1 MNGTNNLNTNVPAN
15 SEYVFRT
22 NAFTSNGDEFD
33 PNLDIWDMTSIK
45 GKPNFDVLR
54 PVATDQFIFNAKKTI
69 KIELEVG
76 NPNTAVTM
84 LRRFN
89 ALVQAIDKNEINIIE
104 EAELTAYLMRNN
116 NLQYLSFIRILA
128 NKSHAIKAPLFTD
141 EARSFVNNIKLAKTK
156 DHGAA
161 IRSWDPEFGAMRP
174 AEDQAVANAI
184 NDAFNDGEL
193 SLRSYLGIRMFRGL
207 GMRPQSLAYMKV
219 CDIRDT
225 AQGMSIRIP
234 KAKQKG
240 QGARTDFMAWKPV
253 TEGLARILRLYIN
266 TEIIPRF
273 GNDIENVPLFFYND
287 VRSDREYDTSIQ
299 GHLQPD
305 ALSKVYRENI
315 KQLGIISPITGE
327 ELELNP
333 NRERHTFATQLA
345 MNGATADEIAI
356 NMGHSSNTSCEAYI
370 DATIDH
376 FQSLERHV
384 GQHFVPIADR
394 FLGKVVKSA
403 NDTAEFELYNDDFEG
418 VGSCSTG
425 GCEAVESGVAP
436 QACYV
441 CRKFNAWSDGPHE
454 ELLQRTIH
462 EQQKL
467 LDEGHAEVAET
478 KTNIIIASTDLIEAI
493 RQKKDAA

>member
-22 NAFTSNGDEFD
+22 NAFTVNGDEFD
-33 PNLDIWDMTSIK
+33 PNLDIWDMASIK
-45 GKPNFDVLR
+45 GKPNFDILR

-69 KIELEVG
+69 KVELEVG

-89 ALVQAIDKNEINIIE
+89 KIVEAIDKKKINIIE

-116 NLQYLSFIRILA
+116 NLQYLSFMRILA

-287 VRSDREYDTSIQ
+287 VRSDRNLTPVYKAICSQMLYQKSTVKTLAI
-299 GHLQPD
+299 GHNKSD
-305 ALSKVYRENI
+305 NGRRTCTNA
-315 KQLGIISPITGE
+315 
-327 ELELNP
+327 
-333 NRERHTFATQLA
+333 NRERYTFATI
-345 MNGATADEIAI
+345 GDEWCH
-356 NMGHSSNTSCEAYI
+356 G
-370 DATIDH
+370 
-376 FQSLERHV
+376 
-384 GQHFVPIADR
+384 
-394 FLGKVVKSA
+394 
-403 NDTAEFELYNDDFEG
+403 
-418 VGSCSTG
+418 
-425 GCEAVESGVAP
+425 
-436 QACYV
+436 
-441 CRKFNAWSDGPHE
+441 
-454 ELLQRTIH
+454 
-462 EQQKL
+462 
-467 LDEGHAEVAET
+467 
-478 KTNIIIASTDLIEAI
+478 
-493 RQKKDAA
+493 